1 MSLLKSKDYKVYS
14 KFLEKLARKLTQYYY
29 SKLNKTFKVSNKIK
43 GKGYDPVTSSDK
55 AFEKFIRNEIKKK
68 FPNHEVIGE
77 EYGYKKTKSEYA
89 WIIDPIDGTRS
100 YIIGNPT
107 WSNLISL
114 NYKGKPVLGLANY
127 PVLKKYYFNTS
138 QKNAYVVEGN
148 KRKKLKVKNK
158 VSFSNLKMS
167 AAFHGNLTLKQQKKI
182 PKILKLMQF
191 PCADAL
197 SYSHLAEGKV
207 DVVLQCI
214 NIIWD
219 IHPLI
224 AIIKAAG
231 GVVTTWNNNNP
242 IKAGNIIA
250 SANKN
255 IHNKVL
261 KILKPISK

>member
-1 MSLLKSKDYKVYS
+1 MKKIKLIKDKVFS
-14 KFLEKLARKLTQYYY
+14 KFLSNLAKELTNFYNT
-29 SKLNKTFKVSNKIK
+29 KLNKKFKIENKLR
-43 GKGYDPVTSSDK
+43 GKGYDPVTTADK
-55 AFEKFIRNEIKKK
+55 AFEKFIRSKIGKK
-68 FPNHEVIGE
+68 FPNHEIVGE

-138 QKNAYVVEGN
+138 QKSAYVVEKN
-148 KRKKLKVKNK
+148 KRKKLKVNNK
-158 VSFSNLKMS
+158 VSFSNLRMS

-197 SYSHLAEGKV
+197 SYSHLTEGKV
-207 DVVLQCI
+207 DVVLQTL
-214 NIIWD
+214 NKIWD

-224 AIIKAAG
+224 PIIKAAG
-231 GVVTTWNNNNP
+231 GIVTTWNNNDP